1 MLRVWSDV
9 LTSAD
14 VREVTLLGLLYLSAA
29 FDCIDQDI
37 LLHGLEVA
45 FGLTN
50 TVLEWIRSFLT
61 DRTQQVSYCGRL
73 SPIQCVLFGMLQ
85 GSVLGPL
92 LYVLYTAELEL
103 IIARHGL
110 RLHMYADDCQVYFDT
125 SVEDVPLAVNK
136 FAACVTD
143 INAWLS
149 ACRLQLNAAKT
160 QLLWLGSSQLVD
172 RVDCHDVLVLGT
184 RVAISDT
191 TRDLGVVIDR
201 ELSLAAHVTAVCR
214 SGYNQLC
221 QLRPVVRSL
230 SVNATKTLVQAFI

>member
-1 MLRVWSDV
+1 
-9 LTSAD
+9 
-14 VREVTLLGLLYLSAA
+14 
-29 FDCIDQDI
+29 
-37 LLHGLEVA
+37 
-45 FGLTN
+45 
-50 TVLEWIRSFLT
+50 
-61 DRTQQVSYCGRL
+61 
-73 SPIQCVLFGMLQ
+73 
-85 GSVLGPL
+85 
-92 LYVLYTAELEL
+92 
-103 IIARHGL
+103 
-110 RLHMYADDCQVYFDT
+110 MYADDCQVYLNT

-149 ACRLQLNAAKT
+149 ACRLRLNAAKT

-191 TRDLGVVIDR
+191 ARDLGVVTDR

-214 SGYNQLC
+214 SGYNQLR

-230 SVNATKTLVQAFI
+230 SVNATKTLVQAFISCRLDYYNSLLFGITDGLLQRLQSVQNASARLVTGARRCDHITPVLRQLHWLPVRQRVVFKRSQGSCISRLSDWLPRTSQTTVAFCRTLAVAHCGPIPMTCGSCLCHEHITN